1 MYHYAGNNP
10 IKYTDPDGR
19 WFLLD
24 DFLFELLDGL
34 LNNSCSDLWSK
45 TKERFIYSWR
55 HPISQGKSWKNLYD
69 QYKVVLDENYGID
82 NISSTIGIHNS
93 VSKNTET
100 RIDVDLKNKS
110 LKITFEYN
118 KKKEK

>member
-1 MYHYAGNNP
+1 M
-10 IKYTDPDGR
+10 
-19 WFLLD
+19 
-24 DFLFELLDGL
+24 
-34 LNNSCSDLWSK
+34 
-45 TKERFIYSWR
+45 
-55 HPISQGKSWKNLYD
+55 
-69 QYKVVLDENYGID
+69 LDENYGID

-118 KKKEK
+118 KKKKNKLDYTTLIEEAIENYREGVSNEDK